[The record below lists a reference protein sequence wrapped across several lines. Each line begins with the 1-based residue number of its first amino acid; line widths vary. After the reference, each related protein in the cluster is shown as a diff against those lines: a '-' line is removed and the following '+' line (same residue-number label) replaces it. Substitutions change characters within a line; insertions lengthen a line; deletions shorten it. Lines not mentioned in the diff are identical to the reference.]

1 VAPQLAVSSATKWAR
16 TSAKPHGPGTHRAP
30 GLSRAFALQ
39 RTLLTRAAL
48 LIVLASAWI
57 AVAAQEKKPAGAL
70 PPVTVTAAAQDPV
83 EKSYRKMVQG
93 MDLFERL
100 RPSMAPNAVLRF
112 KLLPRRHSTDLAHV
126 LLEVVGSS
134 FAYEVPIAADQTFT
148 LQRDRKAIA
157 ENAVVSPNR
166 KKLTMTWRTDIRT
179 PGLPPNTRRLGD
191 MRLECLVG
199 LEADLV
205 SNKGALGRIANLFSD
220 PRSYCDRKE
229 TQYLFFAERP
239 VFNVTLAAGAR
250 RESLPIRQLY
260 AGASDDP
267 DLKNDLP
274 FCDCEVLVDR
284 TYFLPLGDRSWPDDT
299 LVEFEYMDDRP

>member
-1 VAPQLAVSSATKWAR
+1 M
-16 TSAKPHGPGTHRAP
+16 
-30 GLSRAFALQ
+30 Q
-39 RTLLTRAAL
+39 RTLLTRAAV
-48 LIVLASAWI
+48 LIALASACI
-57 AVAAQEKKPAGAL
+57 AVGAQEKKPAGAL

-148 LQRDRKAIA
+148 LQRDRKATA

-166 KKLTMTWRTDIRT
+166 RKLTMTWRTDIRT

-205 SNKGALGRIANLFSD
+205 SNKGALGSIARVWISSAVARHYGEAFPLGTLVVNVTGSFLIG
-220 PRSYCDRKE
+220 
-229 TQYLFFAERP
+229 FFA
-239 VFNVTLAAGAR
+239 TLTGLEGRWVISAGAR
-250 RESLPIRQLY
+250 IFFMAGLCGGYTTFSAFSLQTLNLAREGDWFRAGLY
-260 AGASDDP
+260 AALS
-267 DLKNDLP
+267 
-274 FCDCEVLVDR
+274 FVCCLVAVWLGH
-284 TYFLPLGDRSWPDDT
+284 FLAAT
-299 LVEFEYMDDRP
+299 LNSTKGG

>member
-1 VAPQLAVSSATKWAR
+1 MLPRVAV
-16 TSAKPHGPGTHRAP
+16 
-30 GLSRAFALQ
+30 
-39 RTLLTRAAL
+39 
-48 LIVLASAWI
+48 LIALASACI
-57 AVAAQEKKPAGAL
+57 AVGAQEKKSAGSL
-70 PPVTVTAAAQDPV
+70 PPVTVTAAARDPV

-100 RPSMAPNAVLRF
+100 RPAMAPNAVLRF
-112 KLLPRRHSTDLAHV
+112 KLLPRRQSTDLSHV
-126 LLEVVGSS
+126 LLEVVGST

-157 ENAVVSPNR
+157 ENAIVSPNR

-205 SNKGALGRIANLFSD
+205 SNTGALGRLTNLFSD
-220 PRSYCDRKE
+220 PKSYCDRKD
-229 TQYLFFAERP
+229 TQYLFFADRP
-239 VFNVTLAAGAR
+239 VFNVALAAGGR
-250 RESLPIRQLY
+250 RESLPIQQLY

-267 DLKNDLP
+267 GLKNDLP